1 MTNAK
6 YPPKV
11 INWLRQIEQGKVKG
25 NTIRILN
32 FIYSQKE
39 RGTTVYEMRICL
51 GMAHQTLTGCL
62 SAIMDEGMVK
72 IIGEEWIDNN
82 AYSRLAIELNPS
94 EVLRLK
100 REREK
105 KKFQEWLE
113 RGLKEFPDYIDITLT
128 FQLRNALSETRLK

>member
-128 FQLRNALSETRLK
+128 FQLRNALSETRL